1 MTCDEVKPLLNARV
15 DDEIDAIQRAALDS
29 HAKTCASCAAELE
42 ELKSVRDAIRGE
54 MPYYKAP
61 LDLRNQVRDALRGAE
76 YLDAGAGYSGIARRT
91 GWRVWGAVAATVVF
105 CALVSAPFM
114 VNARN
119 QRQLVAEELLSA
131 HQRALMGR
139 SVDVV
144 SSDQHTVK
152 PWFNGKLPFSPPV
165 TDLRAEGFPLE
176 GGRVDYAG
184 GRPVAALVYSRRLH
198 RIDVFVRPSGSQKT
212 PPAHFERNGY
222 NEISWEKDSFLFTAV
237 SDLNDSELTALA
249 NLLRK

>member
-1 MTCDEVKPLLNARV
+1 MTCDEVKPLLNARM
-15 DDEIDAIQRAALDS
+15 DDEVDPIQRAALDS
-29 HAKTCASCAAELE
+29 HVETCASCTSELD
-42 ELKSVRDAIRGE
+42 ELKSVSHAIRGD

-61 LDLRNQVRDALRGAE
+61 PDLRDRVRFALRGAE
-76 YLDAGAGYSGIARRT
+76 YLDTNARRT
-91 GWRVWGAVAATVVF
+91 DWRIWGAVAAGVVL
-105 CALVSAPFM
+105 CVLAAAPFLI
-114 VNARN
+114 NARN
-119 QRQLVAEELLSA
+119 QSQLVAEEFLSA
-131 HQRALMGR
+131 HERALVGR

-184 GRPVAALVYSRRLH
+184 DRPVAALVYSRRLH
-198 RIDVFVRPSGSQKT
+198 RIDVFVSPAAGRRT

-222 NEISWEKDSFLFTAV
+222 NEISWQKDDFLFTVV
-237 SDLNDSELTALA
+237 SDLNNAELTAFA

>member
-1 MTCDEVKPLLNARV
+1 LETCP
-15 DDEIDAIQRAALDS
+15 
-29 HAKTCASCAAELE
+29 SCATDLE
-42 ELKSVRDAIRGE
+42 ELQSVRYAVRGE

-61 LDLRNQVRDALRGAE
+61 PDLRNRVRFALCGAE
-76 YLDAGAGYSGIARRT
+76 YLDTNARRID
-91 GWRVWGAVAATVVF
+91 WRVWGAVAASVVF
-105 CALVSAPFM
+105 CALATAPFL

-119 QRQLVAEELLSA
+119 QSQLVAQEFLSA
-131 HQRALMGR
+131 HERALVGR

-184 GRPVAALVYSRRLH
+184 DRPVAALVYSRRLH
-198 RIDVFVRPSGSQKT
+198 RIDVFVRPSAGQT
-212 PPAHFERNGY
+212 PPPAHFERNGY
-222 NEISWEKDSFLFTAV
+222 NEISWEKDNFLFAAV
-237 SDLNDSELTALA
+237 SDLNDAELAAFA
-249 NLLRK
+249 NLLRNR